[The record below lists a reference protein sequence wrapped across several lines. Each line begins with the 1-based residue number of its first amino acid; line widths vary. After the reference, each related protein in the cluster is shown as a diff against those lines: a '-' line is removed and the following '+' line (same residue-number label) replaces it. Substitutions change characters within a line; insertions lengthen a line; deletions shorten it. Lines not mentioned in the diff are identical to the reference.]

1 MSGIT
6 RLYRD
11 TFENQ
16 TVAAL
21 MDVFSIRASAANGV
35 ALRGFSLSAGATAG
49 AIVRVRLKVLPAT
62 VTAGSGGA
70 SSTPQKTDRKN
81 NIAVGSTVRQRDTT
95 QATTSGT
102 AVTLAVWQWNVLGPL
117 EYIQATPEQRECID
131 VSEALVLDFVAAPAS
146 VSMSAWIE
154 WEEYP

>member
-1 MSGIT
+1 
-6 RLYRD
+6 
-11 TFENQ
+11 
-16 TVAAL
+16 
-21 MDVFSIRASAANGV
+21 MDIFSIRSSAANGV
-35 ALRGFSLSAGATAG
+35 ALRGFALSAAATAS

-70 SSTPQKTDRKN
+70 ASTPQKTDRKN
-81 NIAVGSTVRQRDTT
+81 TVAVASTVRQRDTT

-102 AVTLAVWQWNVLGPL
+102 AVVLGAWQWNLLGPL
-117 EYIQATPEQRECID
+117 EYTQATPEQRECID

-146 VSMSAWIE
+146 VAMSAWIE